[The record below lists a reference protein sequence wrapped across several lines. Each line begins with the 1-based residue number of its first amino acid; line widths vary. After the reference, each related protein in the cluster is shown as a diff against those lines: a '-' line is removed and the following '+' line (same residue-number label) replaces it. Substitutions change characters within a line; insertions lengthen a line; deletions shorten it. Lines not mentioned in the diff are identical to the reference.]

1 MRKPIMM
8 TYSTS
13 TNMPMKKILLLSVG
27 LLLFVSCGQTANG
40 KDAVATADT
49 AMHSEAEET
58 EDTTVSRL
66 TIFKDGNK
74 ELIIERDTSV
84 MSYCYAVEDGVK
96 RKLVFGHEY
105 LDDGGAEF
113 TYHAYDRYVY
123 IVGDFKPCSNGWVC
137 RYPLFRIDKKDLS
150 LKFIHAGAAIRF
162 NADEIVVAD
171 ARLTNPGAECT
182 ADEEWV
188 MHDVHFDVDG
198 RRIREDQSEYDY
210 REMELRYGENLV
222 NGVGFEK

>member
-13 TNMPMKKILLLSVG
+13 TNIPMKIILLLSAV
-27 LLLFVSCGQTANG
+27 LLLFCSCCQTANG
-40 KDAVATADT
+40 KDAVAAADT
-49 AMHSEAEET
+49 ATHSEAEET

-66 TIFKDGNK
+66 TVFKDGNR
-74 ELIIERDTSV
+74 ELVIERDTSYI
-84 MSYCYAVEDGVK
+84 SYCYAVEDGVK

-113 TYHAYDRYVY
+113 TYHAYDRCVY

-182 ADEEWV
+182 ADEVWV

-198 RRIREDQSEYDY
+198 RRIREEQSEYDY
-210 REMELRYGENLV
+210 REMERRYGENLV
-222 NGVGFEK
+222 NSVGFD

>member
-1 MRKPIMM
+1 M
-8 TYSTS
+8 TNQS
-13 TNMPMKKILLLSVG
+13 NVDIPMKKILLLSAG

-49 AMHSEAEET
+49 ATHSEAEEAGGT
-58 EDTTVSRL
+58 MVSRL

-96 RKLVFGHEY
+96 RKLVFGQEY

-123 IVGDFKPCSNGWVC
+123 IVGDFKPCSDGWVC

-150 LKFIHAGAAIRF
+150 LKFIHAGAAVRF

-171 ARLTNPGAECT
+171 ARLINPGAECT

-198 RRIREDQSEYDY
+198 RRIREDKTEYDY
-210 REMELRYGENLV
+210 REMERRYSENLV
-222 NGVGFEK
+222 NSVGFDK

>member
-13 TNMPMKKILLLSVG
+13 TNIPMKIILLLSAV
-27 LLLFVSCGQTANG
+27 LLLFCSCCQTANG
-40 KDAVATADT
+40 KDAVAAADT
-49 AMHSEAEET
+49 ATHSEAEET

-66 TIFKDGNK
+66 TVFKDGNR
-74 ELIIERDTSV
+74 ELVIERDTSYI
-84 MSYCYAVEDGVK
+84 SYCYAVEDGVK

-137 RYPLFRIDKKDLS
+137 RYPLFRIDKNDFS

-182 ADEEWV
+182 ADEVWV

-198 RRIREDQSEYDY
+198 RRIREEQSEYDY
-210 REMELRYGENLV
+210 REMERRYGENLV
-222 NGVGFEK
+222 NSVGFD

>member
-1 MRKPIMM
+1 MRKPIKM

-13 TNMPMKKILLLSVG
+13 TNMPMKKILLLSAV
-27 LLLFVSCGQTANG
+27 LLLFCSCGQTANG

-49 AMHSEAEET
+49 AMHSEAEEAG
-58 EDTTVSRL
+58 DTAVSRL
-66 TIFKDGNK
+66 TVFKDGNR
-74 ELIIERDTSV
+74 ELVIERDTSHI
-84 MSYCYAVEDGVK
+84 SYCYAVEDGVK

-113 TYHAYDRYVY
+113 TYHANDRYVY
-123 IVGDFKPCSNGWVC
+123 IVGDFKPCSDGWVC

-150 LKFIHAGAAIRF
+150 LKFIHAGAAVRF

-171 ARLTNPGAECT
+171 ARLINPGAECT

-188 MHDVHFDVDG
+188 MHDTHFDVDG
-198 RRIREDQSEYDY
+198 RRIREDKTEYDY
-210 REMELRYGENLV
+210 QEMERRYGENLV
-222 NGVGFEK
+222 NAVGLDK

>member
-1 MRKPIMM
+1 MM

-13 TNMPMKKILLLSVG
+13 TNMPMKKILLLSAV
-27 LLLFVSCGQTANG
+27 LLLFCSCGQTANG
-40 KDAVATADT
+40 KDAVAAADT
-49 AMHSEAEET
+49 ATHSEAEET

-66 TIFKDGNK
+66 TVFKDGNR
-74 ELIIERDTSV
+74 ELVIERDTSY
-84 MSYCYAVEDGVK
+84 MSCCYAVEDGAR
-96 RKLVFGHEY
+96 RKLVFEQEY
-105 LDDGGAEF
+105 LDDGSAEF

-123 IVGDFKPCSNGWVC
+123 VVGDFKPCSDGWVC
-137 RYPLFRIDKKDLS
+137 RYPLFRIDKNDFS
-150 LKFIHAGAAIRF
+150 LKFIHAGAAVRF

-182 ADEEWV
+182 ADEVWV

-210 REMELRYGENLV
+210 REMERRYGENLV
-222 NGVGFEK
+222 NAVGFEK